1 MCFPACSLRDLCSC
15 DCKTGDGAGG
25 EDAGSDVVAARELNV
40 ALEDGTP
47 RVEDDEVA
55 WYMVEVEHLM
65 VQSCE

>member
-1 MCFPACSLRDLCSC
+1 MLSPACSLRDLRSC

-25 EDAGSDVVAARELNV
+25 GYTGSDVVVARKLNV

-47 RVEDDEVA
+47 RVEDDELA

-65 VQSCE
+65 VKSCD

>member
-1 MCFPACSLRDLCSC
+1 MIFVLVTAKPETVQAVDLQALMLSLLR
-15 DCKTGDGAGG
+15 K
-25 EDAGSDVVAARELNV
+25 LNV

-65 VQSCE
+65 VKSCE

>member
-1 MCFPACSLRDLCSC
+1 MIFVLVTAKPETVQAVGN
-15 DCKTGDGAGG
+15 T
-25 EDAGSDVVAARELNV
+25 GSDVIADRKLNV

>member
-1 MCFPACSLRDLCSC
+1 MTAKPETVQAVGN
-15 DCKTGDGAGG
+15 T
-25 EDAGSDVVAARELNV
+25 GSDVIADRKLNV